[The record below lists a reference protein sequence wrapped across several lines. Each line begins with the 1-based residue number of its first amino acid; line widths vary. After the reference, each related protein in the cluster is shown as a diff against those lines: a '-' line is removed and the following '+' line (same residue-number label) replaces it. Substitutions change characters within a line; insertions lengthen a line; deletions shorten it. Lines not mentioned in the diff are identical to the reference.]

1 MRQAGSKRGRRTF
14 TGEER
19 AEWVS
24 RFRSSGLT
32 QPQFAQAHGL
42 KLGTLQRWLY
52 GRGLIP
58 AVKRKLPR
66 VGGEGDGAGPTGRT
80 AGLLPRNRRLAPKA
94 GFQEVAMPPR
104 WSDDAS
110 AEWAA
115 EVTWPSG
122 ISVRLGARAEAAWIE
137 ALLGAVR
144 AAC

>member
-1 MRQAGSKRGRRTF
+1 MRQAGSSRDRRTF
-14 TGEER
+14 PGEER

-58 AVKRKLPR
+58 AVKRKSPR
-66 VGGEGDGAGPTGRT
+66 VGVEVGGTGPTGRT
-80 AGLLPRNRRLAPKA
+80 AGVLQRNRRLAPKA
-94 GFQEVAMPPR
+94 GFQEVAMLPR

-122 ISVRLGARAEAAWIE
+122 ITVRFGARTEAAWIE

-144 AAC
+144 PGC

>member
-1 MRQAGSKRGRRTF
+1 
-14 TGEER
+14 
-19 AEWVS
+19 
-24 RFRSSGLT
+24 
-32 QPQFAQAHGL
+32 
-42 KLGTLQRWLY
+42 LQCWLY

-58 AVKRKLPR
+58 VKRQSPR

-80 AGLLPRNRRLAPKA
+80 VGVLQQNPRLASKA

-115 EVTWPSG
+115 EVRWPSG
-122 ISVRLGARAEAAWIE
+122 ITVRLSARTEAAWIE

-144 AAC
+144 PGC